1 MLEKRKNEGGMDFKE
16 LKDSYSKLTEAVNE
30 LAAEGRILVV
40 RNKDGAPR
48 VLFWNDQRYNTAM
61 DPSKKKKK
69 KRKKKTKKGEKKEK
83 GGSLV
88 ASTNLFYFPMYDD

>member
-48 VLFWNDQRYNTAM
+48 VLFWNDQRFNTAM
-61 DPSKKKKK
+61 DPSKKKKRRGRRRKRAK
-69 KRKKKTKKGEKKEK
+69 KRKRRI
-83 GGSLV
+83 
-88 ASTNLFYFPMYDD
+88 ACDFN

>member
-61 DPSKKKKK
+61 DPSKKKEEE
-69 KRKKKTKKGEKKEK
+69 EKVEKEK

-88 ASTNLFYFPMYDD
+88 ASTNLVFSLFYFPMYDD

>member
-16 LKDSYSKLTEAVNE
+16 LKDSYSKLNEAVNE

-61 DPSKKKKK
+61 DPSKK
-69 KRKKKTKKGEKKEK
+69 GEGKEK
-83 GGSLV
+83 RTKDSERRIVSGIQLTIIYSSL
-88 ASTNLFYFPMYDD
+88 